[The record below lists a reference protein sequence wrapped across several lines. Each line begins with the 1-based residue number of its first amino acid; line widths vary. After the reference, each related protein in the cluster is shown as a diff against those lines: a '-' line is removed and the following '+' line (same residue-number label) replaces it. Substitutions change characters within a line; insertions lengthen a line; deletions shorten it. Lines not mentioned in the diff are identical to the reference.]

1 MKKRI
6 SGRFAQCHRLIMTEL
21 GLEFRFLEMWFIFP
35 ILFFILVLK
44 LNLILGLISLWIQF
58 LGWIHIHEISRSSL
72 SLRTVSV
79 QFSRVQLFATL
90 WTAALQASLLH
101 KDTPLTAVFHAY
113 DHHSCSSH
121 LYHMHRAML
130 PKVCTKGRQFPEIVH
145 EIKITPCWKWYI
157 FSLFKIFYAILN
169 IKGAEKSSANKP
181 IFLKFIFIGV

>member
-44 LNLILGLISLWIQF
+44 LNLILSLISLWIQF

-90 WTAALQASLLH
+90 WTAALQASLSIANSWSLL
-101 KDTPLTAVFHAY
+101 KLMSIASVMP
-113 DHHSCSSH
+113 SSH
-121 LYHMHRAML
+121 LILCPLLLL
-130 PKVCTKGRQFPEIVH
+130 PSIFPSIRV
-145 EIKITPCWKWYI
+145 
-157 FSLFKIFYAILN
+157 FSKESVLRIGGQSTEASSVLPMN
-169 IKGAEKSSANKP
+169 IQGW
-181 IFLKFIFIGV
+181 FL